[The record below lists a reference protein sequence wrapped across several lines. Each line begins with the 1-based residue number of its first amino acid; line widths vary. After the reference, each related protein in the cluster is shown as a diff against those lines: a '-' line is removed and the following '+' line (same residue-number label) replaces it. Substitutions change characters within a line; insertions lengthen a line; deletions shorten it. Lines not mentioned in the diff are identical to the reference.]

1 MITAKKLF
9 GSYVLQDVGLI
20 DIAPGTDQSQADSN
34 DRELL
39 TSCAIPGDW
48 TGLKL
53 LEIKKY
59 NHDTSLLRFSL
70 PLGRRRLDLPV
81 GSFLLIRAPF
91 CEKDGKDAIRP
102 YTSVSDDDV
111 VHDLDSQCT
120 GSFQILCKRYDEWGI
135 RESKEA
141 NFLFTKSDHSY
152 RPPGAASNYIHKL
165 VVGSSLDFQ
174 FTKKCLGR
182 NGFPFLESGNEGDQ
196 NVLREAIEALFFLSS
211 NTHI

>member
-1 MITAKKLF
+1 MITAKKVF

-20 DIAPGTDQSQADSN
+20 DIASGSQQSREDSN
-34 DRELL
+34 DAEFL
-39 TSCAIPGDW
+39 TSCAIPAHW
-48 TGLKL
+48 TSLKL

-70 PLGRRRLDLPV
+70 PLDKRRLDLPV
-81 GSFLLIRAPF
+81 GSFLLIRAPG

-102 YTSVSDDDV
+102 YTSVSDDYL
-111 VHDLDSQCT
+111 VHDFNSQSS

-165 VVGSSLDFQ
+165 VIGSSLDFR
-174 FTKKCLGR
+174 FTKKCIGR
-182 NGFPFLESGNEGDQ
+182 NCFPFLESENEGDH
-196 NVLREAIEALFFLSS
+196 NV
-211 NTHI
+211 